1 MFNQKKNKIY
11 SEDTH
16 ELLENFEPDG
26 RELADYLRNQEEW
39 IKDNPDVNL
48 DDIADYYL
56 AQLNTVN
63 PLHLTVEKTDSEW
76 NQEEYDAIFN
86 RPEDYRSDIY
96 TGRMPDKKP

>member
-11 SEDTH
+11 SEDKH

-48 DDIADYYL
+48 DDIADYYVDL
-56 AQLNTVN
+56 KD
-63 PLHLTVEKTDSEW
+63 EIK
-76 NQEEYDAIFN
+76 
-86 RPEDYRSDIY
+86 R
-96 TGRMPDKKP
+96 GK

>member
-11 SEDTH
+11 SEDTN

-48 DDIADYYL
+48 DDIADYYADL
-56 AQLNTVN
+56 KD
-63 PLHLTVEKTDSEW
+63 EIK
-76 NQEEYDAIFN
+76 
-86 RPEDYRSDIY
+86 R
-96 TGRMPDKKP
+96 GK

>member
-39 IKDNPDVNL
+39 MKDNPDVNL
-48 DDIADYYL
+48 DDIADYYADL
-56 AQLNTVN
+56 KD
-63 PLHLTVEKTDSEW
+63 EIK
-76 NQEEYDAIFN
+76 
-86 RPEDYRSDIY
+86 R
-96 TGRMPDKKP
+96 GK

>member
-11 SEDTH
+11 SEDKH

-48 DDIADYYL
+48 DDIADYYADL
-56 AQLNTVN
+56 KD
-63 PLHLTVEKTDSEW
+63 EIK
-76 NQEEYDAIFN
+76 
-86 RPEDYRSDIY
+86 R
-96 TGRMPDKKP
+96 GK

>member
-11 SEDTH
+11 SEDIH

-48 DDIADYYL
+48 DDIADYYADL
-56 AQLNTVN
+56 KDEIKRV
-63 PLHLTVEKTDSEW
+63 K
-76 NQEEYDAIFN
+76 
-86 RPEDYRSDIY
+86 
-96 TGRMPDKKP
+96 